1 MSCNTGTKE
10 PGAYGRRVAT
20 RWINCGDLQHGS
32 RVMNQSD
39 NSEHLDQIIDLDAS
53 QLAEVAGGINPQPLP
68 PAHDLD

>member
-1 MSCNTGTKE
+1 
-10 PGAYGRRVAT
+10 
-20 RWINCGDLQHGS
+20 
-32 RVMNQSD
+32 MNQSD